1 MEVKNLELGRK
12 LEVTIEREDRLY
24 HLNSDIIAIKDN
36 IICVS
41 LILGQYG
48 EPFRFRPGDKVLVTY
63 RKHDRLWRWTNVRP
77 GLARLE
83 GERVHVLVVQDLE
96 GESFN
101 RRAVYR
107 VFLGEEAKIMRKVPE
122 FEGIRKYRQTHPAV
136 RDVSQLIDVE
146 SCYKTIVVRGVEKY
160 LSETG
165 IGVYSAEKL
174 PEDAELTIAVE
185 TPCGAI
191 NCLCIPVRS
200 SVEESSRYKY
210 FYGCRIISVGN
221 DIAKIVNAL
230 QRRQLMLQKRDH

>member
-12 LEVTIEREDRLY
+12 LEITIEREERLY
-24 HLNSDIIAIKDN
+24 HLTSDIIAIKDN

-63 RKHDRLWRWTNVRP
+63 RKNDRLWRWTNVRP

-96 GESFN
+96 GEVFN

-107 VFLGEEAKIMRKVPE
+107 VFIGEEAEIKRKIPD

-146 SCYKTIVVRGVEKY
+146 SCYKTVVIRGIVKD

-165 IGVYSAEKL
+165 IGIYSAEKL
-174 PEDAELTIAVE
+174 PENIELTVAVQ
-185 TPCGAI
+185 TPCGSI

-200 SVEESSRYKY
+200 TIEEGSRYPY
-210 FYGCRIISVGN
+210 FYGCRIVSVGN

-230 QRRQLMLQKRDH
+230 QRRQIVLQKKDR